1 MHENSDH
8 ATACAKIEIFRTNR
22 CPELQTYSKETGPTR
37 YALQAPSQHRRS
49 SFWTLTQPIREP
61 TSLKLA
67 QTDPKWPRSD
77 RAIWRANGRA
87 RPKPRAGRH
96 VKRRQSAHHVCTC
109 VCRHQLPPDH
119 DPRGHMRATAVSPVA
134 TSGVGARD
142 RPIHSTS
149 RHDPGEML
157 GGLSSAALELH
168 AQPATH
174 ALPSQQSSPST
185 PECKER
191 NHRYKCRSGWA
202 GRVMRSTVHEARQG
216 EAREPMRVRWLL
228 RTAHSRRYVRTRSR
242 MLSNASECAANCARA
257 RGVHA
262 RIQSTSYEN
271 RPSSRLHEA
280 QQGRTRVIDGG
291 L

>member
-1 MHENSDH
+1 M
-8 ATACAKIEIFRTNR
+8 TNR
-22 CPELQTYSKETGPTR
+22 CPELQTYSRKTGPTR
-37 YALQAPSQHRRS
+37 HALQAPSQHRRS

-142 RPIHSTS
+142 RPIT
-149 RHDPGEML
+149 RQVVTIQERCLAG
-157 GGLSSAALELH
+157 SARRRWNC
-168 AQPATH
+168 TH
-174 ALPSQQSSPST
+174 SQQRMRCRHSSQAPPHLSARRET
-185 PECKER
+185 TDT
-191 NHRYKCRSGWA
+191 SA
-202 GRVMRSTVHEARQG
+202 GQG
-216 EAREPMRVRWLL
+216 GP
-228 RTAHSRRYVRTRSR
+228 
-242 MLSNASECAANCARA
+242 
-257 RGVHA
+257 
-262 RIQSTSYEN
+262 
-271 RPSSRLHEA
+271 
-280 QQGRTRVIDGG
+280 GG
-291 L
+291 